1 VIDWLSFVTVLVT
14 SLVSACLVVTL
25 FSLGLRIADG
35 PGAGRR
41 AASVALFA
49 VCAVLVIVGIVL
61 IVPHL
66 TALVLPG
73 K

>member
-1 VIDWLSFVTVLVT
+1 VIDWLSFVTVLAV

-25 FSLGLRIADG
+25 FALGLRVGDG
-35 PGAGRR
+35 TAVWRR
-41 AASVALFA
+41 PVSVLLYA
-49 VCAVLVIVGIVL
+49 VCALAVVAGIVL